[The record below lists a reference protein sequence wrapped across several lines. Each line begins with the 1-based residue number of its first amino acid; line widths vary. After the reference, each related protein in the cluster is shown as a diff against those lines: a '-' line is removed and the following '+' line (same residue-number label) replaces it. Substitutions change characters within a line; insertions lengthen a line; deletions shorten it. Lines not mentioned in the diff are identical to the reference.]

1 MVEPFGV
8 PVAEALLTPLGRA
21 FACQERLPRNVRS
34 KTMPARAV
42 LVALVFSVSSPA
54 FADCRE
60 PETGTGNI
68 PIFSPPLSAVVV
80 GAGRLQF
87 YSAPNA
93 SCAMA
98 GVFVIPKD
106 ELNTYARSN
115 DGWSSVM
122 YSNPKTGNHVS
133 GWVKSSRLKTT
144 GTVGH

>member
-1 MVEPFGV
+1 MVEPFRV
-8 PVAEALLTPLGRA
+8 PVAEALPTPLGGA
-21 FACQERLPRNVRS
+21 FACQQGLPRNVRS

-60 PETGTGNI
+60 PETGTKNI
-68 PIFSPPLSAVVV
+68 PVFSPPLSAVLT

-87 YSAPNA
+87 YSAPNP

-106 ELNTYARSN
+106 EVITYARSN

-122 YSNPKTGNHVS
+122 YSNPSTGNHVS
-133 GWVKSSRLKTT
+133 GWVRSSRLKAT
-144 GTVGH
+144 GAVGH